1 MLELSKAP
9 EMAVTQLDTTGRKI
23 LRLVQRAAGV
33 AEENSRHELE
43 MAEKFS
49 DQLRAAED
57 RFAESRQRSLST
69 RKEPPEPNNGFT
81 EFTQKSWSDSCGTT
95 AAAAERSRSTLR
107 LKQTEN
113 VRGDKSPR
121 GQRAAVGGVSRG
133 VGEP

>member
-95 AAAAERSRSTLR
+95 AAARSAAGR
-107 LKQTEN
+107 
-113 VRGDKSPR
+113 
-121 GQRAAVGGVSRG
+121 RAD
-133 VGEP
+133 